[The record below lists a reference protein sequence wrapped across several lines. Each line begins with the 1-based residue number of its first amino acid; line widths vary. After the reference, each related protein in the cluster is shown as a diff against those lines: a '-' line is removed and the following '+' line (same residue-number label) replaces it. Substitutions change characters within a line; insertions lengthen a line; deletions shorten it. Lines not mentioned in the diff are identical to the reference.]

1 MLVYIINVYFFE
13 ENLRYFQI
21 LEELNR
27 GMNMNMNLNVLYW
40 RKLYLSWV
48 KLKVFSNILVLLLGF
63 VMVIFI
69 KSDFFYVIEY
79 FNIIEFRGG

>member
-69 KSDFFYVIEY
+69 KSIVSFFMLQ
-79 FNIIEFRGG
+79 NILI

>member
-69 KSDFFYVIEY
+69 KSIVIFFMLQ
-79 FNIIEFRGG
+79 NILI

>member
-69 KSDFFYVIEY
+69 KSIVIFFMLQ
-79 FNIIEFRGG
+79 NI